1 MTLPTVILV
10 AGLLGFSALMVAQ
23 FRWTDAAPE
32 QFRLRRQWLAVGAVA
47 LFLLTAGLHA
57 FAVEAE
63 RPPDPPCCLT
73 TFSEPE
79 QDPRRPPPPPPTP

>member
-1 MTLPTVILV
+1 MKLSTAILL
-10 AGLLGFSALMVAQ
+10 AGLVVFAGLMVAQ
-23 FRWTDAAPE
+23 FRWTDAPAE
-32 QFRLRRQWLAVGAVA
+32 QFRRRREWLAVAAAA

-63 RPPDPPCCLT
+63 RPPERECCLT

-79 QDPRRPPPPPPTP
+79 QDPRRPPPPPPRP

>member
-1 MTLPTVILV
+1 MQLSTAILFI
-10 AGLLGFSALMVAQ
+10 GIILFGALMLVQ
-23 FRWTDAAPE
+23 FRWTEAPPE
-32 QFRLRRQWLAVGAVA
+32 QFRHRREWLAVATIG

-79 QDPRRPPPPPPTP
+79 QDPNRPPPPPPRP